1 MQARKFTVTTSS
13 VPWLKRERCNLE
25 AYDKYIKKLKVIGR
39 LLALTQNPITSFN
52 VHTFPILHAL
62 LRGLNYY
69 LKIIYKLNAGVT
81 VWKESEHQASL
92 VDKAKKQVRETI
104 KAKTGMII
112 DRPDSVAG
120 RVAES
125 QASLRPV
132 A

>member
-1 MQARKFTVTTSS
+1 MDDVNIDC
-13 VPWLKRERCNLE
+13 LKALYESLEVDGDVSKHRGDYEERM
-25 AYDKYIKKLKVIGR
+25 G
-39 LLALTQNPITSFN
+39 LTQNPITSFN

-62 LRGLNYY
+62 LRGMDYY